1 MIKLSTRS
9 TTLSN
14 VQKSTSNSQARSLSL
29 DELEKVTGG
38 VRCFVKSWSTSGAA
52 ASARLFSGAV
62 DVFAA
67 MMLLLRKLY
76 PPTLA
81 RLSPARLI
89 NVKTSTMPSRS
100 EENRA

>member
-38 VRCFVKSWSTSGAA
+38 VRCFVKSWSTSGDADD
-52 ASARLFSGAV
+52 RPTEGLLF
-62 DVFAA
+62 
-67 MMLLLRKLY
+67 L
-76 PPTLA
+76 
-81 RLSPARLI
+81 
-89 NVKTSTMPSRS
+89 
-100 EENRA
+100 NRHLFR